1 MSSLVEW
8 ATCPITENGFL
19 RILGHPKYP
28 GKGPGTPDGASVA
41 LRGLL
46 TAIPGHRFL
55 PDDVSILTFFKSLDG
70 LSSSHLTD
78 VYLLAL
84 AMNHKARFLT
94 FDRKANPSVIPGGDA
109 YLEVVE

>member
-1 MSSLVEW
+1 MDFYE
-8 ATCPITENGFL
+8 FL
-19 RILGHPKYP
+19 GIPNTP
-28 GKGPGTPDGASVA
+28 AKGPGTPDGASVA

-55 PDDVSILTFFKSLDG
+55 PDDVSIRTFFKSLDG

-84 AMNHKARFLT
+84 AMNNKARFLT
-94 FDRKANPSVIPGGDA
+94 FDRKANPSVIPGGEA